1 MASLDPRHILRH
13 RVCRR
18 SYVAHASAPRKLS
31 DACREYRIDL
41 CHRTVG
47 FRECPQQT
55 VWDKKEYLIGG
66 RAATSRSRARAVFQR
81 PSLLLPDEATSPLD
95 APTERRI
102 VANLAHHFSNQTI
115 LFISHRIAALR

>member
-55 VWDKKEYLIGG
+55 VWDKEEYLIGG
-66 RAATSRSRARAVFQR
+66 RAATSRSRARGLPTPFPTLARRSDLASGRSDGEKNCCESGSPFLKSND
-81 PSLLLPDEATSPLD
+81 SLHF
-95 APTERRI
+95 APYRR
-102 VANLAHHFSNQTI
+102 T
-115 LFISHRIAALR
+115 